1 MKLSQSEINEFLDG
15 VHIARVATTRPDGRP
30 HIAPVWY
37 LWEDDTLYF
46 ESESRTVKTR
56 NLRLNPNI
64 AISIDVTA
72 GGLRLKY
79 VILEGR
85 VEFIENLQEVKKLA
99 NRIYSRYVG
108 QEALDTRPVQEMLD
122 LADLIVALKPTR
134 FITMDYL

>member
-1 MKLSQSEINEFLDG
+1 VKLSQSEINEFLDG

-64 AISIDVTA
+64 AISVDITA

-85 VEFIENLQEVKKLA
+85 VEFIENLEAVKKIA
-99 NRIYSRYVG
+99 NRVYSRYMG
-108 QEALDTRPVQEMLD
+108 QEALDTRSVQEMLK
-122 LADLIVALKPTR
+122 LADLIVSLKPTR

>member
-1 MKLSQSEINEFLDG
+1 MELSQSEINEFLDG
-15 VHIARVATTRPDGRP
+15 VYIARVATTRPDGRP

-37 LWEDDTLYF
+37 LWDDDTLYF

-64 AISIDVTA
+64 AISVDVTA

-85 VEFIENLQEVKKLA
+85 VEFIENVEEVKKIA
-99 NRIYSRYVG
+99 NRVYSRYMG
-108 QEALDTRPVQEMLD
+108 QEALDTRPVQEMLK
-122 LADLIVALKPTR
+122 LADLIVSLKPTR

>member
-64 AISIDVTA
+64 AISVDITA

-85 VEFIENLQEVKKLA
+85 VEFIENLEAVKKIA
-99 NRIYSRYVG
+99 NRVYSRYMG
-108 QEALDTRPVQEMLD
+108 QEALDTRSVQEMLK
-122 LADLIVALKPTR
+122 LADLIVSLKPTR

>member
-56 NLRLNPNI
+56 NLRQNPNI
-64 AISIDVTA
+64 AISVDVTA

-85 VEFIENLQEVKKLA
+85 VEYIENLEAVKKIA
-99 NRIYSRYVG
+99 YRIYSRYMG
-108 QEALDTRPVQEMLD
+108 QEALDTRPVLEMLK
-122 LADLIVALKPTR
+122 LADLIVSLIPTR
-134 FITMDYL
+134 LE